1 MLYSQEVVVGYGH
14 FLVKSTQAIAIFDGK
29 SLFEMTVDRNRAIA
43 DTILVVGNI
52 DNCHLS
58 KQVLEKSNFISI
70 SLSLHQNTAAA
81 IALPLL
87 HQPDDI

>member
-1 MLYSQEVVVGYGH
+1 MEKHLIKHVILRETLVVGYGH
-14 FLVKSTQAIAIFDGK
+14 FLVKSTQAISCYFDGK

-58 KQVLEKSNFISI
+58 KQV
-70 SLSLHQNTAAA
+70 
-81 IALPLL
+81 
-87 HQPDDI
+87 